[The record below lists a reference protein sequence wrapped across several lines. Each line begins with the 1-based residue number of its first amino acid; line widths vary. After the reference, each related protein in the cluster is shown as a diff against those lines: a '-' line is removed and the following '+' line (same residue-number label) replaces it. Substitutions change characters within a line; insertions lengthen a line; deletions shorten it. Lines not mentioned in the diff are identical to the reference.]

1 MILKHHKHWLK
12 LLILFF
18 LVGVWVWPQTAVSP
32 AAASTAQQSARDPR
46 FGAVESFWAPG
57 EAAELGVGW
66 ERILFYWNEIQP
78 TGPNDWN
85 TLHVHEEWL
94 AEATAQGRQVTGLLK
109 NTPTWA
115 TDGEAASGVPRGLYS
130 PIDDPGNLWANYT
143 RRVASYYSA
152 HGVHNWIIWN
162 EPDIAPDVY
171 GHEFSGSM
179 ADYYQLVKVA
189 YLSIKQVDPNAKIHL
204 GGMTYWH
211 DPSWLGRFLQ
221 MVAADPDAEANNYY
235 FDIISLHIYFRPET
249 IPQIVGNAFAAQQ
262 QAGIPLKPVWIN
274 ETNARPSTDPEWP
287 VQVQSFELDLEQQA
301 WYITQAFAL
310 GFYSGAG
317 RISVYKLI
325 DINISPGDESWGL
338 IRPYDFSK
346 RPAFFAYQN
355 TIKYLA
361 GFTYPVQREQGGNYT
376 IVRFNR
382 PQGTTRVLWARTA
395 SSVTLN
401 VAALADTAV
410 LVDPITGS
418 ETPILPTN
426 GSYEV
431 RLDGARCAGE
441 CYMGGAPV
449 FLVEEGTSGDGGSTT
464 PPVVAAA
471 STPTPGAAGEDGAAA
486 TTSEAGD
493 TSNAGTAVAT
503 ATASPTPGPTETPY
517 PTATN
522 MVPVPKPSNTPTVTS
537 TAVPATKLPPT
548 PDPEVAVL
556 APTATEMIN
565 SVAGD
570 EGTIVAGETAVA
582 ETSGSNL
589 GIWLLGGAGFI
600 VLLGAFAWS
609 RRR

>member
-1 MILKHHKHWLK
+1 MVLKHHRQWLK
-12 LLILFF
+12 LLIL
-18 LVGVWVWPQTAVSP
+18 LLLIGVWVWPETAVP
-32 AAASTAQQSARDPR
+32 AAASNAQQSARDPR

-94 AEATAQGRQVTGLLK
+94 AEARAQGRQVTGLLK

-115 TDGEAASGVPRGLYS
+115 TDGEAASGVPRGLYL

-152 HGVHNWIIWN
+152 HGVHNWIVWN

-221 MVAADPDAEANNYY
+221 IVAADPDAAANNYY

-287 VQVQSFELDLEQQA
+287 VQVQAFELDLEQQA
-301 WYITQAFAL
+301 WYIVQAFSL

-325 DINISPGDESWGL
+325 DVNIAPGDESWGL

-376 IVRFNR
+376 IVRFDR
-382 PQGTTRVLWARTA
+382 PQDTTRVLWARTA

-401 VAALADTAV
+401 VPALADAAV
-410 LVDPITGS
+410 LVDPLTGA
-418 ETPILPTN
+418 ETPITPTN

-431 RLDGARCAGE
+431 RLNGARCAGE
-441 CYMGGAPV
+441 CYMGGAPL
-449 FLVEEGTSGDGGSTT
+449 FLVEEGTGGEDGATA

-471 STPTPGAAGEDGAAA
+471 NTPTPMATGEIGTVAGTPGTGE
-486 TTSEAGD
+486 TSSG
-493 TSNAGTAVAT
+493 GTAV
-503 ATASPTPGPTETPY
+503 PIETPGPTETPY

-522 MVPVPKPSNTPTVTS
+522 MVPVPKPSATPTQ
-537 TAVPATKLPPT
+537 TAVLPTEPPPAT
-548 PDPEVAVL
+548 EVAAV
-556 APTATEMIN
+556 PTATEAADLAI
-565 SVAGD
+565 GD
-570 EGTIVAGETAVA
+570 QGAIVPETAVA
-582 ETSGSNL
+582 ETPGSNL
-589 GIWLLGGAGFI
+589 GLWLLSGAGFI
-600 VLLGAFAWS
+600 ALLVAVAWF

>member
-1 MILKHHKHWLK
+1 MRNRKHWFK
-12 LLILFF
+12 LLILFL
-18 LVGVWVWPQTAVSP
+18 LVGVWVWPETAVP
-32 AAASTAQQSARDPR
+32 AATAQSARDPR

-94 AEATAQGRQVTGLLK
+94 AEARAQGRQVTGLLK
-109 NTPTWA
+109 NTPVWA
-115 TDGEAASGVPRGLYS
+115 TDGEPASGVPRGLYL

-143 RRVASYYSA
+143 RRVASYYSG

-189 YLSIKQVDPNAKIHL
+189 YMSIKQVDPNAKIHL

-211 DPSWLGRFLQ
+211 DPSWLSRFLQ
-221 MVAADPDAEANNYY
+221 MVAADPDAAANNYY

-287 VQVQSFELDLEQQA
+287 VQVQAFELDLEQQA
-301 WYITQAFAL
+301 WYITQAVAL

-325 DINISPGDESWGL
+325 DINIAPGDESWGL
-338 IRPYDFSK
+338 VRPYDFSK

-361 GFTYPVQREQGGNYT
+361 GFTYPVQREQAGNYT
-376 IVRFNR
+376 IVRFDR
-382 PQGTTRVLWARTA
+382 PQGTTRVLWARTGL
-395 SSVTLN
+395 SVTLN
-401 VAALADTAV
+401 VPALADAAV
-410 LVDPITGS
+410 LVDPITGA
-418 ETPILPTN
+418 ETPITPTGGN
-426 GSYEV
+426 YEV
-431 RLDGARCAGE
+431 RLNGARCAGE

-449 FLVEEGTSGDGGSTT
+449 FLVEGGTDGGGGTAA

-471 STPTPGAAGEDGAAA
+471 NTPTPGATSAGGEDTETPDAETGAAQTA
-486 TTSEAGD
+486 
-493 TSNAGTAVAT
+493 AGTPI
-503 ATASPTPGPTETPY
+503 PTEPSGPTETPY

-537 TAVPATKLPPT
+537 TSTAVPPTDLPPT
-548 PDPEVAVL
+548 PDPEIAVE
-556 APTATEMIN
+556 APTATEA
-565 SVAGD
+565 VDLAAGD
-570 EGTIVAGETAVA
+570 EGAIVEGETAVA
-582 ETSGSNL
+582 EVPNSNL
-589 GIWLLGGAGFI
+589 GVWLLGGAGMAA
-600 VLLGAFAWS
+600 LLIAFAWF

>member
-1 MILKHHKHWLK
+1 
-12 LLILFF
+12 
-18 LVGVWVWPQTAVSP
+18 
-32 AAASTAQQSARDPR
+32 
-46 FGAVESFWAPG
+46 VESFWAPG

-109 NTPTWA
+109 NTPVWA
-115 TDGEAASGVPRGLYS
+115 TDGQAAAGVPRGLYL

-143 RRVASYYSA
+143 RRVAAYYSA

-211 DPSWLGRFLQ
+211 DPSWLGRFLK
-221 MVAADPDAEANNYY
+221 MVAADPDAAANNYY

-262 QAGIPLKPVWIN
+262 QAGIPLKAVWIN
-274 ETNARPSTDPEWP
+274 ETNARPSKDPEWP
-287 VQVQSFELDLEQQA
+287 VQVQAFELDLEQQA
-301 WYITQAFAL
+301 WYIVQAYAL
-310 GFYSGAG
+310 GFYAGAG

-325 DINISPGDESWGL
+325 DINIAPGDESWGL

-346 RPAFFAYQN
+346 RPAFYAYQN

-376 IVRFNR
+376 MVRFNR

-395 SSVTLN
+395 SSVTVN

-410 LVDPITGS
+410 LVDPITGAQ
-418 ETPILPTN
+418 TPITPTGGN
-426 GSYEV
+426 YEV
-431 RLDGARCAGE
+431 RLNGARCAGE

-449 FLVEEGTSGDGGSTT
+449 FLVEGGISSDGA
-464 PPVVAAA
+464 PVVSATNTPSPDAD
-471 STPTPGAAGEDGAAA
+471 STGAENTATPGAE
-486 TTSEAGD
+486 SVEAQ
-493 TSNAGTAVAT
+493 TVAGTPI
-503 ATASPTPGPTETPY
+503 PTEPSGPTETPY

-537 TAVPATKLPPT
+537 TAVPPTETPP
-548 PDPEVAVL
+548 
-556 APTATEMIN
+556 ATEAAAVPAATEAVDMA
-565 SVAGD
+565 AGD
-570 EGTIVAGETAVA
+570 EGAIVEGETAVA
-582 ETSGSNL
+582 EAPDSNL
-589 GIWLLGGAGFI
+589 GIWLLGGAGFAA
-600 VLLGAFAWS
+600 LLVAFAWF